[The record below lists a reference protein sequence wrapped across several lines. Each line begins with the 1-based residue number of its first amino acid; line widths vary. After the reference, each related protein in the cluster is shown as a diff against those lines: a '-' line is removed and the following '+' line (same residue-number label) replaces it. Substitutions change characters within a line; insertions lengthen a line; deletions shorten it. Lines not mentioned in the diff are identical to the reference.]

1 MFYIQACTIPR
12 AALIDSPF
20 GSSIFLPLMQFSI
33 YTNYSDAPQSFA
45 LIIAQQSVSKG
56 VWAQYGENCLRF
68 HVYTFFWKFSVFW
81 LH

>member
-56 VWAQYGENCLRF
+56 VRAQYGENCLRF
-68 HVYTFFWKFSVFW
+68 NFYTFGGNFMYFG
-81 LH
+81 